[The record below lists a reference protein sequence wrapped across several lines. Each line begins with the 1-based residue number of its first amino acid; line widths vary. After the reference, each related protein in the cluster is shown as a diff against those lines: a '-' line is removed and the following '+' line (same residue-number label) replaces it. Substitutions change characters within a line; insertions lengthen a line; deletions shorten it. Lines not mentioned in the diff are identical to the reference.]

1 MQYQFDK
8 FSRISKGEKRWDF
21 SLGLSQFLQRGKKF
35 FFMLLVELMFRE
47 KGFAH
52 DQVLMDH
59 LTHALI
65 ATADSPRARCDDS
78 CGSIW

>member
-1 MQYQFDK
+1 MGF
-8 FSRISKGEKRWDF
+8 FSGS
-21 SLGLSQFLQRGKKF
+21 SPFLQRGKKF

-59 LTHALI
+59 LMHALI
-65 ATADSPRARCDDS
+65 ATADSPRARGDDS